1 MCKISSGFQ
10 LPAGRLLGFVALLA
24 LAGLCGCGGSD
35 PFPYVKVKGT
45 ITYDDGSL
53 IPADRIELRFIS
65 QAPPLNPQTYPRKGV
80 ANVDPKTGAF
90 EIVTTNHYNDGVVRG
105 EHKVLVQALRGKKEM
120 QADLVPPEYGNLAT
134 TPLRVNTDDP
144 SSFNL
149 KVPKPGAA
157 KAAAK

>member
-1 MCKISSGFQ
+1 M
-10 LPAGRLLGFVALLA
+10 
-24 LAGLCGCGGSD
+24 
-35 PFPYVKVKGT
+35 
-45 ITYDDGSL
+45 
-53 IPADRIELRFIS
+53 
-65 QAPPLNPQTYPRKGV
+65 
-80 ANVDPKTGAF
+80 
-90 EIVTTNHYNDGVVRG
+90 VRG